1 MIYFN
6 NLSNLLFLYYYSNKD
21 TYLYNMILV
30 VNLHVSI
37 ISFFNCWIYP
47 RQFELYFLDII
58 VKGKIL
64 KIYDILFHQLPT
76 FHMLLSKTPKFTF
89 NTIDS
94 LDFYI
99 LYGTI
104 LYSFDIN
111 FNKLYKINKNLIF
124 ISYILSIGIVN
135 IKNKI
140 SNNKSDKT

>member
-6 NLSNLLFLYYYSNKD
+6 NLSNLLFLYYYSNKN

-30 VNLHVSI
+30 TNLHVSI

-47 RQFELYFLDII
+47 RQFEIYFLDII

-76 FHMLLSKTPKFTF
+76 FHMLLSKTPKFTL
-89 NTIDS
+89 NAIDS

>member
-6 NLSNLLFLYYYSNKD
+6 NLSNLLFLYYYSNKN
-21 TYLYNMILV
+21 TYLYNIILV
-30 VNLHVSI
+30 TNLHVSI

-47 RQFELYFLDII
+47 RQFEIYFLDII

-89 NTIDS
+89 NAIDS